1 MKLGLHIGYWGL
13 GLTREEQLA
22 LVQEAEQ
29 LGYDSVWAAEAYG
42 SDAATVLGWLAGQ
55 TSRIRLGS
63 AIFQIPGRSAGMT
76 AMTAATLDQ
85 LSEGRFI
92 LGLGTSGPQ
101 VSEGWHGVR
110 FAKQLK
116 RTREYVEVLRLALAR
131 ERLEY
136 HGDTIELPLPD
147 GPGKALKLTI
157 STVQERIPIYI
168 AAIGPKNTTLTA
180 EIADG
185 WIPYL
190 FSPENIGEFHPLLE
204 AGFAKAG
211 GGKSLADFDIAPSV
225 PVFVHDDL
233 DTARDAMRPLVAL
246 YVGGMGPKDNNFY
259 ANLVARYGFEE
270 AANEIQDLYLGGHK
284 QDAAAAIT
292 GELIDKISVCGPPDR
307 VRERLRIFAD
317 SGVGTL
323 GVTPMAFQFDER
335 RAQLRHIAELAT

>member
-13 GLTREEQLA
+13 GLTSDQQLA

-42 SDAATVLGWLAGQ
+42 SDSATVLGWLAGQ

-85 LSEGRFI
+85 LSGGRFI

-110 FAKQLK
+110 FGKQLK
-116 RTREYVEVLRLALAR
+116 RTREYVEVVRMALRR

-136 HGDTIELPLPD
+136 HGDTIDLPLPN

-157 STVQERIPIYI
+157 SPVQERIPIYI

-204 AGFAKAG
+204 EGFAKAG

-225 PVFVHDDL
+225 PVYVHDDL

-259 ANLVARYGFEE
+259 AKLVSRYGFEAE
-270 AANEIQDLYLGGHK
+270 ANAIQDLYLAGK
-284 QDAAAAIT
+284 REEAAAAIP
-292 GELIDKISVCGPPDR
+292 GELIDKVSVCGPPDH
-307 VRERLRIFAD
+307 VRERLRVFDEA
-317 SGVGTL
+317 GVGTL

-335 RAQLRHIAELAT
+335 QAQLRHIAELAG